1 MNRTNPTPEDLTRE
15 LELTLVVV
23 TPEVDEARVERVER
37 DYWSGNTDGS
47 DLDRAWKPSKGES
60 S

>member
-23 TPEVDEARVERVER
+23 TPEVDEARVER

-47 DLDRAWKPSKGES
+47 DLDRAWKPSKGGLS
-60 S
+60 